1 MQTCKSDIAML
12 DQAYAKKLVHTVMQD
27 KIKQTNKKKQQEK
40 PKNNAP
46 PN

>member
-27 KIKQTNKKKQQEK
+27 EIKQTNKKKTTRK
-40 PKNNAP
+40 TKK
-46 PN
+46 